1 MISWHEYVS
10 ANADWRAA
18 AAAERRGALCRAIAR
33 FRPAYVAGSM
43 KRPDKIAS
51 PCPGPP
57 ALSPPTAGLDFVG
70 VPE

>member
-33 FRPAYVAGSM
+33 FRPVYVAGSM
-43 KRPDKIAS
+43 KCPDKIAS
-51 PCPGPP
+51 PCPRPLP
-57 ALSPPTAGLDFVG
+57 CHLRSPVDFVG